1 MIQTINSHSTMM
13 LRQKSIATGS
23 PRMPRKAATELTST
37 ACVALS
43 PTPVPKPVIILHVRV
58 LMQQRTPH
66 QLQLWQLEMK
76 YRALGL
82 TAKVR
87 TAPGHLEGRPC
98 IAALVMILLS
108 QTVASHSIVH
118 QSVMYVMPRPLL
130 KPMYQ
135 TLIPPSSMKWACPF
149 VLISPMA
156 SQLPKTRPRFSSQM
170 MDFPC
175 PSLPLNIP
183 LSLVSSARSLAW

>member
-23 PRMPRKAATELTST
+23 PRMSRKAATELTST

-43 PTPVPKPVIILHVRV
+43 PTPVPKPVVILHVRV
-58 LMQQRTPH
+58 LMQQRTSN
-66 QLQLWQLEMK
+66 QLQSWQLEMR

-98 IAALVMILLS
+98 IATLMILLS

-135 TLIPPSSMKWACPF
+135 TLIPPSSMKRACPF

-156 SQLPKTRPRFSSQM
+156 SQLPKTRPRLSSQM
-170 MDFPC
+170 MEIPF
-175 PSLPLNIP
+175 PSLPLNIT

>member
-23 PRMPRKAATELTST
+23 PRMPRKAAAELTST

-58 LMQQRTPH
+58 LMQQRTSNR
-66 QLQLWQLEMK
+66 LQSWQLEMK

-98 IAALVMILLS
+98 IATLMILLS

-118 QSVMYVMPRPLL
+118 RSVMYVMPRPLL

-135 TLIPPSSMKWACPF
+135 TLIPPSSMKRACPF

-156 SQLPKTRPRFSSQM
+156 SQLPKTRPRLSSQM
-170 MDFPC
+170 MEIPF
-175 PSLPLNIP
+175 PSLPLNIT